1 MRRKTSL
8 LGAHKNF
15 ILLLK
20 KLKSKDR
27 NRAIKTAA
35 REQLNC
41 ISEIFS
47 IFLKKHLTLNSKV
60 IKKLRNY
67 REDIRVIARKKTP
80 LHKKRL
86 ILTSRRGGNILA
98 AILPL
103 AASLIGKL
111 FR

>member
-1 MRRKTSL
+1 MSKKTPL
-8 LGAHKNF
+8 LSTHKNF
-15 ILLLK
+15 VLLLK
-20 KLKSKDR
+20 KLKIKDR
-27 NRAIKTAA
+27 NRIIKQAA

-47 IFLKKHLTLNSKV
+47 NFLKKHVTLNNKI

-67 REDIRVIARKKTP
+67 REDIRAIARKKTP
-80 LHKKRL
+80 LHKKRF
-86 ILTSRRGGNILA
+86 ILTSRRGGNIFA
-98 AILPL
+98 AILPI

>member
-1 MRRKTSL
+1 MRRKASL

-20 KLKSKDR
+20 KLKLKDR
-27 NRAIKTAA
+27 NRAIKQAA

-47 IFLKKHLTLNSKV
+47 NFLKKHLTLNSKV

-67 REDIRVIARKKTP
+67 REDIRAIARKKTP
-80 LHKKRL
+80 LYKKRL

-98 AILPL
+98 AILPI

>member
-1 MRRKTSL
+1 MPKKTPL
-8 LGAHKNF
+8 LSAHKNF
-15 ILLLK
+15 VLLLK
-20 KLKSKDR
+20 KLKLKDR
-27 NRAIKTAA
+27 NNVIKQAA

-47 IFLKKHLTLNSKV
+47 NFLKKHLTLNKKV

-86 ILTSRRGGNILA
+86 VLTSRRGGNILA
-98 AILPL
+98 AILPI
-103 AASLIGKL
+103 AASLIGKI
-111 FR
+111 FG

>member
-1 MRRKTSL
+1 MRKKTPL
-8 LGAHKNF
+8 LSAHKNF
-15 ILLLK
+15 VLLLK
-20 KLKSKDR
+20 KLKVKDIYR
-27 NRAIKTAA
+27 VIKQAT

-47 IFLKKHLTLNSKV
+47 NFLKKHLTLSNKI

-67 REDIRVIARKKTP
+67 REDIRAIARKKTP
-80 LHKKRL
+80 LYKKRL
-86 ILTSRRGGNILA
+86 VLASRRGGNILA
-98 AILPL
+98 AILPI